1 MRLDMDIKT
10 KRILMQSLKN
20 LGRLIAFASV
30 VIAYSL
36 TCLWASHT
44 FTGDIYFGLVALFLP
59 MLLFAVW
66 DMSRSQVESQIY
78 NEEQTI
84 EALKREY

>member
-1 MRLDMDIKT
+1 
-10 KRILMQSLKN
+10 
-20 LGRLIAFASV
+20 
-30 VIAYSL
+30 
-36 TCLWASHT
+36 
-44 FTGDIYFGLVALFLP
+44 
-59 MLLFAVW
+59 MLLFSVW

>member
-44 FTGDIYFGLVALFLP
+44 FTGD
-59 MLLFAVW
+59 MLLFSVW